1 MSKSYSNT
9 WAGVKEAAADA
20 GAKYPELVAAQWAL
34 ESAWGK
40 STSGTHNYFGLKGE
54 GTKRK
59 TQEVINGKTV
69 TITAGFID
77 FDNLGQCV
85 QYLVDRWYKDFK
97 QYKGVN
103 NAPSVEAA
111 AKELVK
117 QSYATD
123 PDYAEKLMRLVK
135 EEEESKL
142 INVLDEAPV
151 EAKPVKPATVAGKPV
166 LFRITA
172 QQDTFLKKKP
182 VQAAEL
188 GEKEKVAAERG
199 RGYAVLAYTEVAGD
213 AHAQVEL
220 AAGSG
225 TWFIYEPHWRKDQQ
239 LGEAMPREVDWNDFN
254 CLVTKNLTVGEI
266 LQWDRRRIPGPNDSV
281 RARLLK
287 TAEAFQQVRDG
298 WGRPLGVTSFYRPEP
313 VNSEVGGVPGSR
325 HVSGEAFD
333 LYPVDRSLETFYQWI
348 RVRWTGGL
356 GDGRNRGFIHLDRRN
371 GGGFVPGA
379 GARPYAEWLY

>member
-1 MSKSYSNT
+1 MTVSETFENT
-9 WAGVKEAAADA
+9 WDGVFRAAEKA

-40 STSGTHNYFGLKGE
+40 GTSGKNNYFGIKGS
-54 GTKRK
+54 GTKRQ

-77 FDNLGQCV
+77 FDDLGQCV

-111 AKELVK
+111 AKALVK
-117 QSYATD
+117 QGYATD
-123 PDYAEKLMRLVK
+123 PDYAEKLIRLVK
-135 EEEESKL
+135 
-142 INVLDEAPV
+142 DHADAPAA

-172 QQDTFLKKKP
+172 QQDTFLKKAPK
-182 VQAAEL
+182 QATEL
-188 GEKEKVAAERG
+188 GEKEKVAVDKG
-199 RGYAVLAYTEVAGD
+199 QGYAVLAYSEVPGD

-225 TWFIYEPHWRKDQQ
+225 TWFIFEPHWRQDQQ
-239 LGEAMPREVDWNDFN
+239 LGEAMPREVDWSDFN
-254 CLVTKNLTVGEI
+254 CPVTQNLTVGEI
-266 LQWDRRRIPGPNDSV
+266 LQWDRRRIPAENDSV
-281 RARLLK
+281 RARLLR
-287 TAEAFQQVRDG
+287 TAEAFQQVRDA
-298 WGRPLGVTSFYRPEP
+298 WGGALGVTSFYRPEP

-325 HVSGEAFD
+325 HVSGEAMD
-333 LYPVDRSLETFYQWI
+333 VYPANGLSLETFYHWI

-356 GDGRNRGFIHLDRRN
+356 GDGRNKGFIHLDTRN

-379 GARPYAEWLY
+379 GARPYVEWLY